1 MKILGID
8 PGLASTGY
16 GVVLHEKGK
25 PVLVEYGCIGT
36 SKAYSQGMRLER
48 IGAEL
53 RMLIGRHQPDHIA
66 IEKLFFSKN
75 VKTAMVVSEA
85 RGVAMLV
92 AQESKVP
99 VVEFTPPEVKQAITS
114 YGNAGKREVQKMLTL
129 LFNLPGPPEP
139 DDAADAVAI
148 AYCCVQ
154 NLLYRRSHFTK
165 GGIPRL

>member
-16 GVVLHEKGK
+16 GVVFLERGK
-25 PVLVEYGCIGT
+25 PILVEYGCIST
-36 SKAYSQGMRLER
+36 SKAYGFGMRLAR

-53 RMLIGRHQPDHIA
+53 RMLIRRHKPDHIA
-66 IEKLFFSKN
+66 VEKLFFSKN
-75 VKTAMVVSEA
+75 VKTAMAVSQA

-92 AQESKVP
+92 AEESRVP
-99 VVEFTPPEVKQAITS
+99 VTEFTPPEVKQAITS

-129 LFNLPGPPEP
+129 LFKLPGPPEP

-154 NLLYRRSHFTK
+154 NLLYRRTH
-165 GGIPRL
+165 L